1 MQQVPGLQSAWLLHP
16 KHEQSLKAG
25 EGTRGKENNMNNA
38 IGEAEGKGPA
48 IDVWK
53 GSVRIAR
60 RNDRQALF
68 IYVYIVSR
76 WKKPTPL
83 LRLHFPQIN
92 SAYPTIYVSIEE
104 K

>member
-48 IDVWK
+48 IDV
-53 GSVRIAR
+53 
-60 RNDRQALF
+60 
-68 IYVYIVSR
+68 
-76 WKKPTPL
+76 
-83 LRLHFPQIN
+83 
-92 SAYPTIYVSIEE
+92 
-104 K
+104 